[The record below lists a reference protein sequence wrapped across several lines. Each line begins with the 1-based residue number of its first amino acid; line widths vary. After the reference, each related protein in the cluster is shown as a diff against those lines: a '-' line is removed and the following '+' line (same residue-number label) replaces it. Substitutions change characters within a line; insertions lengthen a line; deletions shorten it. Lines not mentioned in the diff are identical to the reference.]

1 MSFRQIDKIVNR
13 DVLQRDRNV
22 RQSLIKRNKVA
33 DGKIK

>member
-1 MSFRQIDKIVNR
+1 MSFRHIDKIVNR
-13 DVLQRDRNV
+13 GVLQRDRNV